1 MDKYN
6 YTRDT
11 DSKFYNNVSHL
22 TKLWLCVTII
32 SAISLLLTTAL
43 PLFISEGE
51 YLELLFDTKWTAILF
66 ASSCVIFLVFLF
78 LSSCNLNQIKRYI
91 FEDFYFS
98 SKLAKIASYLVIPFI
113 VLSVV
118 MPIIYNV
125 IAFNNIKSF
134 NGKVDSVTSISI
146 KSNGD
151 SVKAVK
157 VSDSNNKQATFVT
170 NTKLKNVYINKN
182 DYVKIDYTPI
192 SDSNKIDGNIIGY
205 SSKSN

>member
-1 MDKYN
+1 M
-6 YTRDT
+6 
-11 DSKFYNNVSHL
+11 
-22 TKLWLCVTII
+22 
-32 SAISLLLTTAL
+32 
-43 PLFISEGE
+43 
-51 YLELLFDTKWTAILF
+51 
-66 ASSCVIFLVFLF
+66 
-78 LSSCNLNQIKRYI
+78 
-91 FEDFYFS
+91 
-98 SKLAKIASYLVIPFI
+98 
-113 VLSVV
+113 
-118 MPIIYNV
+118 
-125 IAFNNIKSF
+125 
-134 NGKVDSVTSISI
+134 TSISI

>member
-22 TKLWLCVTII
+22 TKLWFCVTII
-32 SAISLLLTTAL
+32 ISIFILLTTTL
-43 PLFISEGE
+43 PMFISEGE
-51 YLELLFDTKWTAILF
+51 YLELLFDTKWTTILF
-66 ASSCVIFLVFLF
+66 AASFVIFLVFLF
-78 LSSCNLNQIKRYI
+78 LSSCNLNQIKRYT
-91 FEDFYFS
+91 FENFYFS

>member
-98 SKLAKIASYLVIPFI
+98 SKLAK
-113 VLSVV
+113 
-118 MPIIYNV
+118 
-125 IAFNNIKSF
+125 
-134 NGKVDSVTSISI
+134 
-146 KSNGD
+146 
-151 SVKAVK
+151 
-157 VSDSNNKQATFVT
+157 
-170 NTKLKNVYINKN
+170 
-182 DYVKIDYTPI
+182 
-192 SDSNKIDGNIIGY
+192 
-205 SSKSN
+205 

>member
-91 FEDFYFS
+91 FEDLYFL
-98 SKLAKIASYLVIPFI
+98 SKLASYLVIPFI

-125 IAFNNIKSF
+125 ITFNNIKSF

>member
-125 IAFNNIKSF
+125 ITFNNIKSF
-134 NGKVDSVTSISI
+134 NGKVDSVTRISI

>member
-6 YTRDT
+6 YTRNT

-125 IAFNNIKSF
+125 ITFNNIKSF

>member
-91 FEDFYFS
+91 FEDLYFS

-125 IAFNNIKSF
+125 ITFNNIKSF

-182 DYVKIDYTPI
+182 DYTPI

>member
-66 ASSCVIFLVFLF
+66 ASSCVIFLVFL
-78 LSSCNLNQIKRYI
+78 SSCNLNQIKRYI

-125 IAFNNIKSF
+125 ITFNNIKSF

>member
-91 FEDFYFS
+91 FEDLYFL

-125 IAFNNIKSF
+125 ITFNNIKSF